1 MNYYTLEI
9 HERPP
14 NPLPL
19 QVIAYSQRRYQIFG
33 ETIDMAIGNCF
44 DRLARLLKLSNDP
57 SPGYN
62 IEQMAKRW
70 VSGVYGG
77 WELQNVG
84 GSHRCEMLFHHAPT

>member
-1 MNYYTLEI
+1 MQVSITSPTANIKPFHMNYYSIEI
-9 HERPP
+9 HECPLS
-14 NPLPL
+14 PLPL

-62 IEQMAKRW
+62 IE
-70 VSGVYGG
+70 
-77 WELQNVG
+77 
-84 GSHRCEMLFHHAPT
+84 